1 MPQLDNDTIAGLC
14 RQYGLGAVRACRQLG
29 GTRNRN
35 YVLDTSSGRWF
46 VRQRYPGYCV
56 PARMAFD
63 ALTLAYLA
71 EHGAAVVPPRDTL
84 SHEKYWR
91 DGERVCQVF
100 PFVTGRH
107 LREGRPADL
116 RVLGIELGRFH
127 RAGEGFSLRYE
138 KLGPRGESD
147 PGVLLSQAEQIQA
160 EVPKATQA
168 LEPYRDWV
176 TQALQELPDAT
187 YTALPHTLVH
197 GDVQPANVLVHR
209 ERIAA
214 FADLD
219 WCARQARVYD
229 LAFALLFCCATH
241 ETPID
246 GDDIWSLTQ
255 PPRVDDKAARVFV
268 DAYEETVG
276 PLTGEELKALPA
288 QVVLTWCHCRLA
300 GALKVP
306 TQDRIAFLS
315 RGPAD
320 MDSLTGEYLGPFA
333 L

>member
-1 MPQLDNDTIAGLC
+1 MPQLDNDIIAGLC
-14 RQYGLGAVRACRQLG
+14 RHYGLGAVRACRQLG

-46 VRQRYPGYCV
+46 VRQRYPGYCA
-56 PARMAFD
+56 PARIAFD
-63 ALTLAYLA
+63 DLALTYLA

-84 SHEKYWR
+84 SRGKHWR
-91 DGERVCQVF
+91 DGERVWQVF

-107 LREGRPADL
+107 LREGRPDDL
-116 RVLGIELGRFH
+116 GVLGIDLGRLH

-138 KLGPRGESD
+138 KLGLRGETD
-147 PGVLLSQAEQIQA
+147 PAVLLSQAEQIQA
-160 EVPKATQA
+160 EDPQAAAA
-168 LEPYRDWV
+168 LEPYGDWV
-176 TQALQELPDAT
+176 ARARRELPDDA
-187 YTALPHTLVH
+187 YAALPHTLVH

-209 ERIAA
+209 QRIAA
-214 FADLD
+214 FVDLD
-219 WCARQARVYD
+219 WCAWQPRVYD

-255 PPRVDDKAARVFV
+255 PPHVEDEPARAFL
-268 DAYEETVG
+268 DAYQQAAG
-276 PLTGEELKALPA
+276 PLTGEERQALAA
-288 QVVLTWCHCRLA
+288 QVALTWCHCRLA
-300 GALKVP
+300 GALKAP
-306 TQDRIAFLS
+306 AQDRIAFLS

-320 MDSLTGEYLGPFA
+320 MASLTGESLGPFA